1 MHNLII
7 HSDYDVEDGR
17 IDLKVGTEENDDV
30 INVVWAD
37 QGLVRDNTV
46 INLTLQQGVNK
57 IKVRFADNMKHSI
70 KLDTYEIK

>member
-7 HSDYDVEDGR
+7 HSDYDVEKGR
-17 IDLKVGTEENDDV
+17 IDLKVGTEENDDI

-37 QGLVRDNTV
+37 KGLVRDNTV